1 MAKEETEKENSINL
15 EAEDFEEKPQQEEKT
30 SEKQKEGKETPEK
43 PELTPSEL
51 EEKNKRLYARMKKAE
66 EEAKS
71 AKEELARSK
80 GKPETPTDVFDL
92 AKTVSALKDYNP
104 EELDYIQLI
113 AKAKN
118 ISPGEAA
125 QTEEAKLYISARRQ
139 KVEAEKKTPEP
150 GTRQSISEKDFRK
163 ITPQE
168 LTDMPVKEKEEY
180 FKKMGL
186 VKKR

>member
-1 MAKEETEKENSINL
+1 MAKEIEKENSINL

-30 SEKQKEGKETPEK
+30 SEKPEEGKETPEK
-43 PELTPSEL
+43 PETTPSEL

-66 EEAKS
+66 EEAKL
-71 AKEELARSK
+71 AKEELARLK
-80 GKPETPTDVFDL
+80 GKPETSTNVFDL

-113 AKAKN
+113 AKSKN

-150 GTRQSISEKDFRK
+150 STKQSISEKDFRK

-168 LTDMPVKEKEEY
+168 LADMTIEQKEEY
-180 FKKMGL
+180 FKKREMM
-186 VKKR
+186 R